1 MAGALRFDPRLSAAV
16 IESRGETGVH
26 NGAAFESSHDANY
39 ARVPVMYRHE
49 IGDGDDGVPW
59 LGVNRLYDQGAG
71 EIAAPHR
78 GDLDRREGPDAVF
91 LRPEK
96 PGEAR
101 FRIEI
106 GQAQPG
112 ECAALAD
119 QRGGMQVTDQGEVTY
134 L

>member
-1 MAGALRFDPRLSAAV
+1 MD
-16 IESRGETGVH
+16 
-26 NGAAFESSHDANY
+26 
-39 ARVPVMYRHE
+39 RHE
-49 IGDGDDGVPW
+49 IANGDDGVPW
-59 LGVNRLYDQGAG
+59 LGVNRLDDQGAG

-78 GDLDRREGPDAVF
+78 GNLDRREGPDAVF

-112 ECAALAD
+112 ERAALAD
-119 QRGGMQVTDQGEVTY
+119 QRGGMQVTNQGEVTY
-134 L
+134 I